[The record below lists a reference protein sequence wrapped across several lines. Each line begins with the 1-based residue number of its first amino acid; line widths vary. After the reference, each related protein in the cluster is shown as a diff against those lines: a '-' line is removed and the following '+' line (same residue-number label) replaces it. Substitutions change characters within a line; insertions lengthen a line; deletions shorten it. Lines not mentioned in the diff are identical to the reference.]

1 MLRKIIAVI
10 FLALTLALSACHTMS
25 GLGQDIKAG
34 GQAIENAAKKQ

>member
-1 MLRKIIAVI
+1 MLRKIIAAI
-10 FLALTLALSACHTMS
+10 FLVPTFMLSACHTMS